1 MVLTP
6 AEKQKRYRERQKAA
20 ELEAAK
26 AAPVTTDYLK
36 RPFSE
41 FVGDRDFAFDA
52 SLDAYGV
59 HISGPDLLRTEIQ
72 KFKSEYDRDEPV
84 TALERAIG
92 ILGACL
98 DAADELSV
106 LINQY
111 KLAEIGRAI
120 DDALEASANLPRG
133 DVEALKG
140 SLAEIDRL
148 KLIQTQL
155 RAPARYVFPSTQVK
169 AERPD

>member
-6 AEKQKRYRERQKAA
+6 AEKQKRYRERLKAV
-20 ELEAAK
+20 ELEAKK
-26 AAPVTTDYLK
+26 AAPAAADYLK

-41 FVGDRDFAFDA
+41 FVGDRDFSFDA

-59 HISGPDLLRTEIQ
+59 HISGPNFLRTEIQ
-72 KFKSEYDRDEPV
+72 KYKSEYDRNEPV

-98 DAADELSV
+98 DAAGELSA

-111 KLAEIGRAI
+111 KLAEIARAI
-120 DDALEASANLPRG
+120 DEAMELSANLPRG
-133 DVEALKG
+133 DVEAL
-140 SLAEIDRL
+140 
-148 KLIQTQL
+148 
-155 RAPARYVFPSTQVK
+155 
-169 AERPD
+169 

>member
-26 AAPVTTDYLK
+26 AAPTITDYLK

-41 FVGDRDFAFDA
+41 FVGDRHFSFDA

-59 HISGPDLLRTEIQ
+59 HISGPNFLRTEIQ
-72 KFKSEYDRDEPV
+72 TFKSEYLSDEPV
-84 TALERAIG
+84 TALERAMG

-98 DAADELSV
+98 DAVDELSV
-106 LINQY
+106 LVNQY
-111 KLAEIGRAI
+111 KLEEVGRAI
-120 DDALEASANLPRG
+120 DEALEASANLPRG
-133 DVEALKG
+133 DVDALKA
-140 SLAEIDRL
+140 SFAEIDRL

-155 RAPARYVFPSTQVK
+155 RAPTRYVFPSTQVK
-169 AERPD
+169 AERLD

>member
-20 ELEAAK
+20 ELAAAK
-26 AAPVTTDYLK
+26 ATPTKPGYLK

-41 FVGDRDFAFDA
+41 FVGDRHFSFDA
-52 SLDAYGV
+52 SFDAYGV
-59 HISGPDLLRTEIQ
+59 HISGPNFLRTEIQ
-72 KFKSEYDRDEPV
+72 TFKSEYHRDEPV
-84 TALERAIG
+84 TALERAVG

-111 KLAEIGRAI
+111 KLEGVGKAI
-120 DDALEASANLPRG
+120 EEALQASANLPRG
-133 DVEALKG
+133 DVEALKA
-140 SLAEIDRL
+140 SFAEIDRL
-148 KLIQTQL
+148 KAIQTQL
-155 RAPARYVFPSTQVK
+155 RAPTRFVFPSIQVK
-169 AERPD
+169 AERLD

>member
-20 ELEAAK
+20 ELAAAK
-26 AAPVTTDYLK
+26 ATPTKPGYLK
-36 RPFSE
+36 RSFSE
-41 FVGDRDFAFDA
+41 FVGDRDFPFEA

-59 HISGPDLLRTEIQ
+59 HISGPDFLRTEIQ
-72 KFKSEYDRDEPV
+72 KFKSEYERDEPV
-84 TALERAIG
+84 TALERAVG

-98 DAADELSV
+98 DAAEELSV

-120 DDALEASANLPRG
+120 DEAIEASANLPRG
-133 DVEALKG
+133 DVEALKA
-140 SLAEIDRL
+140 SFAEINRL
-148 KLIQTQL
+148 KAIQTQL
-155 RAPARYVFPSTQVK
+155 RAPTRFVFPSIQVK

>member
-20 ELEAAK
+20 EIAAAK
-26 AAPVTTDYLK
+26 ATPTKPGYLK
-36 RPFSE
+36 RPFSD
-41 FVGDRDFAFDA
+41 FVADRDFSFDA

-59 HISGPDLLRTEIQ
+59 HISGPNFLRTEIQ

-98 DAADELSV
+98 DAAGELSV
-106 LINQY
+106 LVNQY
-111 KLAEIGRAI
+111 KLAEIARAI
-120 DDALEASANLPRG
+120 DDALEVSANLPRG
-133 DVEALKG
+133 DVDGLKA
-140 SLAEIDRL
+140 SFAEIDRL
-148 KLIQTQL
+148 KAIQSQL
-155 RAPARYVFPSTQVK
+155 RAPTRFMFPSIQVK
-169 AERPD
+169 AERAE

>member
-6 AEKQKRYRERQKAA
+6 AEKQKRYRERLKAA
-20 ELEAAK
+20 EIAAAK
-26 AAPVTTDYLK
+26 ATPTKPSYLK
-36 RPFSE
+36 RPFSD
-41 FVGDRDFAFDA
+41 FVGDRDFPFDA

-59 HISGPDLLRTEIQ
+59 HISGPDFLRTEIQ

-120 DDALEASANLPRG
+120 DDALEVSANLPRG
-133 DVEALKG
+133 DVEALRE
-140 SLAEIDRL
+140 SFAEIDRL

-155 RAPARYVFPSTQVK
+155 RVPARYAFPSTQVK
-169 AERPD
+169 AERVE